1 MSVSLLEVLENA
13 GYDVK
18 NNLNDA
24 KWLLGQVDLFE
35 VLCEDAEHLDEIYEE
50 YEDFIETQEDLG
62 NFNNPTFEEW
72 REERGQNECD

>member
-18 NNLNDA
+18 NNLDDA
-24 KWLLGQVDLFE
+24 KWLLEQRDEFE
-35 VLCEDAEHLDEIYEE
+35 ALCEDAEHLDEIYEE

-72 REERGQNECD
+72 KKEI

>member
-18 NNLNDA
+18 NNLDDA
-24 KWLLGQVDLFE
+24 KWLLGQRDEFE
-35 VLCEDAEHLDEIYEE
+35 ALYEDAEHLDEIYEE
-50 YEDFIETQEDLG
+50 YEDFIDTQEDLG

-72 REERGQNECD
+72 KKDL

>member
-1 MSVSLLEVLENA
+1 MSVSLQEVLENA

-62 NFNNPTFEEW
+62 NFDSPSFEEW
-72 REERGQNECD
+72 RKEIEDGNE

>member
-18 NNLNDA
+18 NNLNDV
-24 KWLLGQVDLFE
+24 KWLLGQRDEFE
-35 VLCEDAEHLDEIYEE
+35 ALCEDAEHLDEIYEE

-72 REERGQNECD
+72 REEQK